1 MTPTASRR
9 LRRGRAAAVTASA
22 AVALATALT
31 ATGCAA
37 AHRAL
42 DCVRTAN
49 AIADAVDNLQQ
60 AARDAA
66 LDPSKAD
73 SYFDPINKNLKDI
86 GHQTDNVDVNKAV
99 DDLGKAVDNVRASI
113 KHGDKSPDLS
123 PVKDSAGEL
132 TKACTR

>member
-1 MTPTASRR
+1 MTPSRR
-9 LRRGRAAAVTASA
+9 LRRDRAAAVTAAA
-22 AVALATALT
+22 AVALTAVL
-31 ATGCAA
+31 ATGCDA

-49 AIADAVDNLQQ
+49 AIADSVTDLQQ

-66 LDPSKAD
+66 LEPSKAGT
-73 SYFDPINKNLKDI
+73 YFDPIDKNLKAI

-99 DDLGKAVDNVRASI
+99 DDLGRAVDNVRVSI
-113 KHGDKSPDLS
+113 EKGNKSPDLS

-132 TKACTR
+132 TKACTK